1 MPTEIEITLEP
12 MAGLV
17 REHLLIDAAVDAARI
32 AAEEAAR
39 APEDAELVADALTRL
54 LHLEGFMEER
64 LELHM
69 AKEEDILFPALCLDD
84 ATTTT
89 VEELLEQHVEIQAR
103 HAELRAALDALDEAH
118 EEVNAQRQALSDGL
132 RAAGAHPTPG
142 QVTELWETVR
152 RLHWIF
158 QGHFGD
164 EEDDLFGPA
173 ESLLTT
179 EQLADLHRR
188 TQELE
193 ANWATRTH

>member
-1 MPTEIEITLEP
+1 LPTEIEITLEP

-17 REHLLIDAAVDAARI
+17 REHLVIDATADAARV

-39 APEDAELVADALTRL
+39 APEDADLVADALTKL
-54 LHLEGFMEER
+54 LHLETFMEQR

-103 HAELRAALDALDEAH
+103 HAELRAALAVLDQAH
-118 EEVNAQRQALSDGL
+118 EEVNAQRQRLSDGL
-132 RAAGAHPTPG
+132 RAAGSHPTPG
-142 QVTELWETVR
+142 QMTELWETVR

-173 ESLLTT
+173 ETLLTT
-179 EQLADLHRR
+179 EQLADLDRKTR
-188 TQELE
+188 ELE
-193 ANWATRTH
+193 ASWATRSR